1 MVACARLAL
10 LAMYGTD
17 SAMDWAYEKSYH
29 CRVRREVS
37 GIEKM
42 SRDAQE
48 KTLRAG
54 KVMGRIVA
62 D

>member
-1 MVACARLAL
+1 
-10 LAMYGTD
+10 MYGTD